1 MKIFQAFLM
10 IIANIS
16 VKIAIQKKIT
26 YRVYN
31 SLEFQIQKAD
41 LLANA
46 HLHLFGE
53 A

>member
-26 YRVYN
+26 YNV
-31 SLEFQIQKAD
+31 EKGFAIKKPA
-41 LLANA
+41 
-46 HLHLFGE
+46 
-53 A
+53 